1 MNPHHVPRFIG
12 VMLIFSSFIIFL
24 HPSILAQEEEDEL
37 YGPCTPPDRLAGSN
51 GAAWRHDATVTVTIN
66 PNDFPTTAERQAI
79 EAAFTALQNANTH

>member
-79 EAAFTALQNANTH
+79 EAAFTAWQNANTH